1 MRPNPI
7 LAAAPTPGIY
17 PGGTGRAALL
27 GEYASALEAA
37 WRLTNALRLVTVAG
51 RDYAGAD
58 AHAKAVAAH
67 EEAMGMTHD
76 VACHLHRVLD
86 AIREAKP

>member
-7 LAAAPTPGIY
+7 LAAASLPGVY

-27 GEYASALEAA
+27 GEYAGAMEAA
-37 WRLTNALRLVTVAG
+37 WRLTNALRLMTVAG

-67 EEAMGMTHD
+67 QESIRLSHD
-76 VACHLHRVLD
+76 VACYLHRVLD
-86 AIREAKP
+86 ALREGKP

>member
-1 MRPNPI
+1 MRPNAI

-17 PGGTGRAALL
+17 PGGTGRDALL
-27 GEYASALEAA
+27 LEYASALEAA

-67 EEAMGMTHD
+67 EESIRLSHD
-76 VACHLHRVLD
+76 VACHLCRAMHAL
-86 AIREAKP
+86 REAKS

>member
-7 LAAAPTPGIY
+7 LAAAPLPGVY

-27 GEYASALEAA
+27 GEYAGALEAA
-37 WRLTNALRLVTVAG
+37 WRLTNALRLVTVAT

-67 EEAMGMTHD
+67 AEAMGMAHD
-76 VACHLHRVLD
+76 VACHLCRVLD
-86 AIREAKP
+86 ALREGKP